1 MGGGDLNLKKS
12 WHPSTMKN
20 MEKVWKAEQKHEQ
33 EKKKI
38 AELQREIR
46 EEREREEIRKFAEDG
61 GVVEKKDEF
70 KLDWMYKGP
79 GGVVSRE
86 DYLLGRAIDKSF
98 DLLQESEKETAQSTS
113 AEGRSDQGL
122 PGRSGILD
130 DQVDV
135 ARKLQ
140 EDPLLFIKKKEMETR
155 SQILNNPV
163 KLKQL
168 QKILKEEKLRERKSK
183 KKSKKKKRK
192 RSSSSSDD
200 EKDLDRILAA
210 KYSRLRNHL
219 NNVDVSKLLSDDE
232 NEERR
237 KKEKREVSM
246 SHSQESSGSS
256 RHRHGDSKSHST
268 KEYGLLKPAGYDKK
282 PSGKPTVNSS
292 DRSHKVSKAPSKP
305 STNTQQQ
312 KGQKRPLSE
321 EEIEKRRREM
331 MDNAR
336 WREEQRERNVR
347 HQKEEERKEKESE
360 KQGYDTTFLRKQLS
374 IAASVG
380 TVEGRI
386 KSNIN
391 NIQRS
396 GRAMDKNFARR

>member
-268 KEYGLLKPAGYDKK
+268 KEYGLLVVI
-282 PSGKPTVNSS
+282 SIN
-292 DRSHKVSKAPSKP
+292 
-305 STNTQQQ
+305 
-312 KGQKRPLSE
+312 
-321 EEIEKRRREM
+321 
-331 MDNAR
+331 
-336 WREEQRERNVR
+336 
-347 HQKEEERKEKESE
+347 
-360 KQGYDTTFLRKQLS
+360 QGFTF
-374 IAASVG
+374 G
-380 TVEGRI
+380 GRI
-386 KSNIN
+386 KSWKSLVLFISEDGQKECNGSKIRVIPN
-391 NIQRS
+391 VYRNLQDMIRNQVENLLSTLVIGLIKCRKLLQNLPLTHNS
-396 GRAMDKNFARR
+396 KKDKNDLSLKRK